1 MNMNIN
7 ENSNQSVKTLAN
19 SSEPRFV
26 TDYFPLVCTLIYH
39 DFPIVSVNRNSPK
52 HSYFEFIETKKLKTI
67 SERFWAGTLRVEPKK
82 FYNTTKEIKSRLY
95 EPSKE
100 GQI

>member
-1 MNMNIN
+1 MNIDKN
-7 ENSNQSVKTLAN
+7 NN
-19 SSEPRFV
+19 PRFV

-39 DFPIVSVNRNSPK
+39 DFPIIAVNRDNPK
-52 HSYFEFIETKKLKTI
+52 HSYFEFVETRELKDI

-95 EPSKE
+95 EPKE
-100 GQI
+100 GQQ

>member
-1 MNMNIN
+1 MNIDKN
-7 ENSNQSVKTLAN
+7 NN
-19 SSEPRFV
+19 PRFV
-26 TDYFPLVCTLIYH
+26 TDYFPLIAVLIYH
-39 DFPIVSVNRNSPK
+39 EFPILSVTGNNPK
-52 HSYFEFIETKKLKTI
+52 HSYFEFVETKELKDI

-95 EPSKE
+95 EPTRE